1 MQSAV
6 EIKRRINAVE
16 QTRKVT
22 SIMQLTASVRTKNA
36 MQHNAYNHHYFS
48 ELQKAMKMLLAVS
61 NGVSNPYLD
70 GRSGGRKM
78 YIVIGSQKG
87 MVGQY
92 NLSVLRFAEEILKQN
107 PKHILM
113 TIGRISEAYFYSH
126 GFKIDSSKD
135 GLTTPPRLSRARHIM
150 TEIIERYNN
159 NEIDE
164 AYIIFTSLY
173 GQNKNK
179 PVIRR
184 LLPIK
189 LSDYSDAGDVEA
201 LSEIIYNPVP
211 EELFNNL
218 VPQFMQSYIYG
229 VLIQAYTTENYMRMI
244 AMQSA
249 TRNADELL
257 KKLRSRYNMVRQ
269 STITR
274 EITEIMGASEI
285 LTEGED
291 DND

>member
-70 GRSGGRKM
+70 GRGGDRKM

-92 NLSVLRFAEEILKQN
+92 NLSVLRFAEEILRQN

-113 TIGRISEAYFYSH
+113 TIGRISEAYFRSH
-126 GFKIDSSKD
+126 GFEIASTKD

-173 GQNKNK
+173 GQNKNR
-179 PVIRR
+179 PVVRR

-189 LSDYSDAGDVEA
+189 LSDYNDAGDVEA

-257 KKLRSRYNMVRQ
+257 KTLKSRYNMVRQ
-269 STITR
+269 STITQ
-274 EITEIMGASEI
+274 EITEITGATEI
-285 LTEGED
+285 LTEEERA
-291 DND
+291 ND

>member
-48 ELQKAMKMLLAVS
+48 ELQKAMKVLLAVS
-61 NGVSNPYLD
+61 DGVSNPYLD
-70 GRSGGRKM
+70 GRAGNRKM

-92 NLSVLRFAEEILKQN
+92 NLSVLSFAENILREN
-107 PKHILM
+107 PDHVLM

-126 GFKIDSSKD
+126 GFKIDASKD
-135 GLTTPPRLSRARHIM
+135 GLTTTPRLSRARHIM
-150 TEIIERYNN
+150 AEILDRYDN

-189 LSDYSDAGDVEA
+189 LSDYNDVGDVEK
-201 LSEIIYNPVP
+201 LSEIIYNPMP
-211 EELFNNL
+211 NELFNNL

-257 KKLRSRYNMVRQ
+257 KKLKSHYNMVRQ
-269 STITR
+269 STITQ
-274 EITEIMGASEI
+274 EITEITGASEV
-285 LTEGED
+285 LSEGED
-291 DND
+291 TDE

>member
-48 ELQKAMKMLLAVS
+48 ELQKAMKALLAVS
-61 NGVSNPYLD
+61 DGVSNPYLD
-70 GRSGGRKM
+70 GRGGNRKM

-92 NLSVLRFAEEILKQN
+92 NLSVLRFAENILSEN
-107 PKHILM
+107 PDHVLM

-126 GFKIDSSKD
+126 GFKIDASKD
-135 GLTTPPRLSRARHIM
+135 GLTTTPRLSRARHIM
-150 TEIIERYNN
+150 EEILDRYDN

-189 LSDYSDAGDVEA
+189 LSDYNDVGDVEK
-201 LSEIIYNPVP
+201 LSEVIYNPMP
-211 EELFNNL
+211 NELFNNL

-257 KKLRSRYNMVRQ
+257 KKLKSHYNMVRQ
-269 STITR
+269 STITQ
-274 EITEIMGASEI
+274 EITEITGASEV
-285 LTEGED
+285 LSEGED
-291 DND
+291 TDE